1 LGYDEVCMAD
11 GLHQSDGS
19 CCQGRGGCSGVSVRV
34 GVSLT
39 KLRAGD
45 VGVVC
50 ETCMDPLDAAMLRAM
65 GLRPNATIR
74 VCRLGEPCI
83 VEVFTGAA
91 KVDPNCA
98 PGVRS
103 DRPCDRP
110 GGCSCRIGL
119 ARPLAERVMVMV

>member
-1 LGYDEVCMAD
+1 MAV
-11 GLHQSDGS
+11 GPHQSDGS
-19 CCQGRGGCSGVSVRV
+19 CCQGRGGCSGTSARA
-34 GVSLT
+34 GVALT
-39 KLRAGD
+39 TLRAGD
-45 VGVVC
+45 IGVVC
-50 ETCMDPLDAAMLRAM
+50 ETCMDPIDAAMLRAM

-83 VEVFTGAA
+83 VEVFTGATKA
-91 KVDPNCA
+91 DPSC
-98 PGVRS
+98 PEGDPR

>member
-1 LGYDEVCMAD
+1 MAD
-11 GLHQSDGS
+11 GNHQPDGS
-19 CCQGRGGCSGVSVRV
+19 CCRAKGGCAGTPARAGVA
-34 GVSLT
+34 LT
-39 KLRAGD
+39 NLRPGD

-50 ETCMDPLDAAMLRAM
+50 ETCMDPIDAAMLRAM

-83 VEVFTGAA
+83 VEVFTGSSARADAA
-91 KVDPNCA
+91 CP
-98 PGVRS
+98 PGLAS

-119 ARPLAERVMVMV
+119 ARPLAERVMVMR

>member
-1 LGYDEVCMAD
+1 MAD
-11 GLHQSDGS
+11 GPHQSDGS
-19 CCQGRGGCSGVSVRV
+19 CCRGRGGCSGTSARA
-34 GVSLT
+34 GVALT
-39 KLRAGD
+39 TLRAGD
-45 VGVVC
+45 IGVVC
-50 ETCMDPLDAAMLRAM
+50 ETCMDPIDAAMLRAM

-91 KVDPNCA
+91 KPDPSCGPDSGRGLA
-98 PGVRS
+98 S